1 MLIKPVEAPNKQ
13 NTGVGIIRPA
23 NLKNQTFHQFL
34 CDSADVDRTLGSRMG
49 PRRVI
54 EGQAAELRRRE
65 RWEAER
71 KRRNN
76 RRRNVGLLAEN

>member
-1 MLIKPVEAPNKQ
+1 
-13 NTGVGIIRPA
+13 
-23 NLKNQTFHQFL
+23 
-34 CDSADVDRTLGSRMG
+34 MG

-76 RRRNVGLLAEN
+76 RRRNVGLFAVN